1 MAAATQFVE
10 VRMVRRVVLL
20 LLTLALGLGLAQSAR
35 ETTLV
40 IGIDLGD
47 LITLDPQVSYEF
59 SGTLITDNLYETLV
73 RFEGTDLSEVRPALA
88 ESWSVEPGEDGG
100 SKLVFNLREATFA
113 SGNPVTAADVV
124 YSFDRAIQI
133 GGPSS
138 FLFTD
143 VAKIG
148 VGSTVA
154 RDERTVELNLPAD
167 ANPAIVLNLL
177 TFNIG
182 GVVDAEVVK
191 SHEADG
197 DYGGAWLQQNS
208 AGSGPYVLERW
219 DQGAQVVLTA
229 NPNASRVGPIKRVI
243 LRNMQES
250 SAQQAALSSGEIDVA
265 YDLTPE
271 AFLAAEADARFTAL
285 KTDTFQMTYLGMNS
299 GPGAPFAD
307 NRVRQAVRYAVDQ
320 DGIINDLLSGLGRKM
335 QTIIPAGLF
344 AADETV
350 YYEHDPEK
358 ARALLAEAG
367 AENLS
372 VTFLVSTG
380 ACGGGIPCAD
390 LAAKVQ
396 SDLAEVGIT
405 ANIQQ
410 IVQSELLNIYRAQ
423 DAELVMVA
431 WSPDYPD
438 PDGNATPLADYEAQ
452 SLAWRN
458 VWQNDEASRLAHE
471 AALASDAGQRAE
483 LYAQLTRLVAE
494 EGPYAILY
502 QPYKPIV
509 TQAYVADFV
518 RNAQGNV
525 DFDKV
530 SKAQ

>member
-1 MAAATQFVE
+1 MLKRFLWMLVFG
-10 VRMVRRVVLL
+10 
-20 LLTLALGLGLAQSAR
+20 LLTVGAAQNAR
-35 ETTLV
+35 ESTLV
-40 IGIDLGD
+40 IGVDLGD

-59 SGTLITDNLYETLV
+59 SGSLITDNLYETLV

-88 ESWSVEPGEDGG
+88 ESWTVEEQPDGG
-100 SKLVFNLREATFA
+100 SKITFKLRDASFA
-113 SGNPVTAADVV
+113 SGNPVTADDVV
-124 YSFDRAIQI
+124 YSFDRAINI
-133 GGPSS
+133 AGPSS
-138 FLFTD
+138 FLLTD
-143 VAKIG
+143 VAKME

-154 RDERTVELNLPAD
+154 VDPKTVEINLPAD

-182 GVVDAEVVK
+182 GIVDSQVVK
-191 SHEADG
+191 EHETDG
-197 DYGGAWLQQNS
+197 DFGSAWLQENS

-219 DQGAQVVLTA
+219 DQGSQVILTA
-229 NPNASRVGPIKRVI
+229 NENATRVGPIKRVI
-243 LRNMQES
+243 LRNMQEAS
-250 SAQQAALSSGEIDVA
+250 TQQSALSSGEIDVA

-271 AFLAAEADARFTAL
+271 AFLAAESNPDFVPL

-299 GPGAPFAD
+299 GEGAPFAD
-307 NRVRQAVRYAVDQ
+307 SRIRQAVRYAIDQ
-320 DGIINDLLSGLGRKM
+320 DGIINDLLGGLGRKM

-358 ARALLAEAG
+358 ARALLEEAG
-367 AENLS
+367 VEDLT
-372 VTFLVSTG
+372 VDFLVSTG
-380 ACGGGIPCAD
+380 ACGGGVPCAD

-423 DAELVMVA
+423 DAELAMVG

-438 PDGNATPLADYEAQ
+438 PDGNATPLSDYDAQ

-458 VWQNDEASRLAHE
+458 VWQNEEASRLAQE
-471 AALASDAGQRAE
+471 AALETDPDKRAE
-483 LYAQLTRLVAE
+483 LYGQLTKLVAE

-502 QPYKPIV
+502 QPFKPIV
-509 TQAYVADFV
+509 TRANVNDFI

-530 SKAQ
+530 SKTQ

>member
-1 MAAATQFVE
+1 MF
-10 VRMVRRVVLL
+10 RRVLTVLVL
-20 LLTLALGLGLAQSAR
+20 SLIASLGLAQSAR

-40 IGIDLGD
+40 IGADLGD

-59 SGTLITDNLYETLV
+59 SGSLITDNLYETLV

-88 ESWSVEPGEDGG
+88 ESWTVEETEGGG
-100 SKLVFNLREATFA
+100 SKIVFTLRDATFA
-113 SGNPVTAADVV
+113 SGNPVTAEDVV
-124 YSFDRAIQI
+124 YSFDRAIGI
-133 GGPSS
+133 AGPSS

-143 VAKIG
+143 VAKLVQG
-148 VGSTVA
+148 GTVA
-154 RDERTVELNLPAD
+154 LDPQTVELNLPAD
-167 ANPAIVLNLL
+167 VNPAIVLNLL

-182 GVVDAEVVK
+182 GIVDSQVVREQ
-191 SHEADG
+191 EADG
-197 DYGGAWLQQNS
+197 DFGGAWLQQNS
-208 AGSGPYVLERW
+208 AGSGPFMLERW
-219 DQGAQVVLTA
+219 DQGAQVVLAA
-229 NPNASRVGPIKRVI
+229 NPNASRVGPIQRVI

-271 AFLAAEADARFTAL
+271 AFLAAEQDPAYKAL
-285 KTDTFQMTYLGMNS
+285 RTDTFQMTYLGMNS
-299 GPGAPFAD
+299 GEGAPFAD
-307 NRVRQAVRYAVDQ
+307 NRIRQAVRYAIDQ
-320 DGIINDLLSGLGRKM
+320 DGIVNDLLSGLGRKM

-350 YYEHDPEK
+350 YFEHDPEQ

-367 AENLS
+367 AEGLT
-372 VTFLVSTG
+372 VDFLVSTG

-438 PDGNATPLADYEAQ
+438 PDGNATPLGDYDAQ

-458 VWQNDEASRLAHE
+458 DWQNEEASRLAQE
-471 AALASDAGQRAE
+471 AAQATDSAARAE
-483 LYAQLTRLVAE
+483 LYAQLTQLVAE

-502 QPYKPIV
+502 QPYRPIV
-509 TQAYVADFV
+509 TQAYVENFV

-530 SKAQ
+530 SKTQ